1 MVEAR
6 WVSFVDVDPARE
18 YLALITY
25 LPRKSYWSIFS
36 FIRQSNAIQKQLKGS
51 RGLIGYSLRAQLL
64 GKKAWTLSVWEDER
78 ALNEF
83 VRESP
88 HVDSIRKVSLGEAR
102 KFVRW
107 KLLGSEV
114 PPKWDD
120 ALAHLT

>member
-6 WVSFVDVDPARE
+6 WISFADVDPSHE

-25 LPRKSYWSIFS
+25 IPRKGYWSIFS

-51 RGLIGYSLRAQLL
+51 LGLIGYSLRAQLL
-64 GKKAWTLSVWEDER
+64 GKKAWTLSVWEDEP
-78 ALNEF
+78 ALNDF
-83 VRESP
+83 VGKSP
-88 HVDSIRKVSLGEAR
+88 HVNTMRKVSLGEAR

>member
-25 LPRKSYWSIFS
+25 IPRKGYWSIFS

-51 RGLIGYSLRAQLL
+51 LGLIGYSLRAQLL
-64 GKKAWTLSVWEDER
+64 GKKAWTLSVWEDEP
-78 ALNEF
+78 ALNDF
-83 VRESP
+83 VGKSP
-88 HVDSIRKVSLGEAR
+88 HVNTMRKVSLGEAR